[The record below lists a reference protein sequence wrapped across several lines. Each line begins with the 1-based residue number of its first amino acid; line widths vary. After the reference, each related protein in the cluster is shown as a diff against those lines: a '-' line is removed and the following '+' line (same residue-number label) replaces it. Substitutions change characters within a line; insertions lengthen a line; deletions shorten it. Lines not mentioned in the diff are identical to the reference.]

1 MKGTLAA
8 IAASLGLAVGAI
20 VSPAS
25 TAANAHE
32 AVYVGSGFGF
42 GYGGYLNGGYPNNYY
57 PNYYYPYEYY
67 TPHAPHSY
75 PYYFPFYGEHPSY
88 LVCDT
93 VITTRVYWRNHKKYL
108 VQVPVR
114 SCYQAHE

>member
-1 MKGTLAA
+1 MKTLAA

-20 VSPAS
+20 VSPVS

-32 AVYVGSGFGF
+32 SVYVGSGFGF

-75 PYYFPFYGEHPSY
+75 PYYFPFYGEHSSY